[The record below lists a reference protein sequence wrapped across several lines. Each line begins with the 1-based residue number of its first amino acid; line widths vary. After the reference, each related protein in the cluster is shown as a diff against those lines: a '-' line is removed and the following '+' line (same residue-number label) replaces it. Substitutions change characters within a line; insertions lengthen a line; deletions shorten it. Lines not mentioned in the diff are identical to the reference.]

1 MGSSISG
8 SVFSL
13 KLNARTWC
21 HFQLITAG
29 STTSGRSSW
38 RHIPTAQSQR
48 SKICSIVSEMFL
60 ILSSGWLTQ
69 RSQSFFRYF
78 PTVVLNCSQILAGIE
93 PNLEFDANHK
103 VWSTTFLCCPINPDR
118 QLIIFYPFQTWSSR
132 QMWRTATPTWRTSLT
147 WQKFCRN
154 SSVMVSL
161 TLMLFKWPIPIRVTR
176 WLVGIINFAKVG
188 GKLCQ
193 TLNKFPKSF
202 ANFAKSGQTDWSFIY
217 FTTH

>member
-1 MGSSISG
+1 MPLPAYYSRFHDLRKEFMAAHPNSSVSTIEDMLNCEWN
-8 SVFSL
+8 VFNI
-13 KLNARTWC
+13 K
-21 HFQLITAG
+21 Q
-29 STTSGRSSW
+29 
-38 RHIPTAQSQR
+38 
-48 SKICSIVSEMFL
+48 
-60 ILSSGWLTQ
+60 WLTDTKDQ

-161 TLMLFKWPIPIRVTR
+161 TLRLFKWAIPIKVTR

-202 ANFAKSGQTDWSFIY
+202 ANFAKSGQTDWAFIY

>member
-1 MGSSISG
+1 MPLPAYYSRFHDLRKEFMAAHPNSSVSTIEDMLNCEWN
-8 SVFSL
+8 VFNI
-13 KLNARTWC
+13 K
-21 HFQLITAG
+21 Q
-29 STTSGRSSW
+29 
-38 RHIPTAQSQR
+38 
-48 SKICSIVSEMFL
+48 
-60 ILSSGWLTQ
+60 WLTDTKDQ

-93 PNLEFDANHK
+93 PNLEFDVNHK

-161 TLMLFKWPIPIRVTR
+161 TLRLFKWAIPIKVTR

-202 ANFAKSGQTDWSFIY
+202 ANFAKSGQTDWAFIY